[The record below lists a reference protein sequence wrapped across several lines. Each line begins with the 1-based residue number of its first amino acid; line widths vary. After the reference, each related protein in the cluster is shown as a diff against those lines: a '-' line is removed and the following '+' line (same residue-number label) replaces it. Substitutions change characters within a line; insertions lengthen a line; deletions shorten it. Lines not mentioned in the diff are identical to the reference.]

1 MQRRQPAAPPRSLT
15 AHDYTD
21 AQTHGQAVR
30 RRPLRAPR
38 AEGAVAPRRE
48 RRLRDWRLT
57 ARSGLMLSTDPRIA
71 ALGRNQRRKRGLGTL
86 GRHAQLLWAC
96 LLLRGLGEDA
106 TCQERARL
114 TGSTA
119 RAIDPIRCAQPE
131 FASRESRSP
140 VSVVQRKRPSPRP
153 PAAPALALSPRE
165 RAPPARCPQREAR
178 RVRGHRTGPALP
190 ARHGPCP
197 HAPHPLH
204 RACGSAGAPSPG
216 GRGPDV
222 HETPWHGHP
231 ARGPQAGSLCHRSG
245 RGISLCEDR

>member
-71 ALGRNQRRKRGLGTL
+71 ALGRNQRRKLGLGTL

-131 FASRESRSP
+131 FSSRKGRSP
-140 VSVVQRKRPSPRP
+140 AFVYRAASTRAAAGSPRHP
-153 PAAPALALSPRE
+153 IIVLCLSPATGVSPLSQRE
-165 RAPPARCPQREAR
+165 PARSVRQSHSRPRDVAR
-178 RVRGHRTGPALP
+178 
-190 ARHGPCP
+190 
-197 HAPHPLH
+197 
-204 RACGSAGAPSPG
+204 
-216 GRGPDV
+216 
-222 HETPWHGHP
+222 
-231 ARGPQAGSLCHRSG
+231 
-245 RGISLCEDR
+245 